1 MDPPKIA
8 LEQKPRQQQA
18 ALTDD
23 DLSRLWN
30 AAISDDDTL
39 VSKAIHELRDSHASL
54 RDGVFLF

>member
-1 MDPPKIA
+1 MDSPKIV

-23 DLSRLWN
+23 ELSRLWK

-39 VSKAIHELRDSHASL
+39 VGKAIHELRETHASL

>member
-1 MDPPKIA
+1 MEPPKIV
-8 LEQKPRQQQA
+8 LEQKPLQQQA

-23 DLSRLWN
+23 ELSRLWK

-39 VSKAIHELRDSHASL
+39 VNTAIHELRDTHASL